1 MAAGATPADGA
12 LIAVIADE
20 DTITGFL
27 LSGMGNIDMR
37 KKHNFLVVDSKTPV
51 KTVEST
57 FKEFTHRDDI
67 AIILISQNVAG
78 LIRSAIDHHT
88 KAVPSVL
95 EIPSKDHPYEP
106 TQDSLL
112 MRVKHIMGSV

>member
-1 MAAGATPADGA
+1 MAMANSAEGA

-27 LSGMGNIDMR
+27 LSGMGNIDLR
-37 KKHNFLVVDSKTPV
+37 KKTNFLVVDSKTSV
-51 KTVEST
+51 KTIETT
-57 FKEFTHRDDI
+57 FKEFTNRDDI
-67 AIILISQNVAG
+67 AIILVSQNVAG
-78 LIRSAIDHHT
+78 QIRHAIDHHT

-106 TQDSLL
+106 HQDGLL
-112 MRVKHIMGSV
+112 QRVKHIMGST